1 MRILLS
7 VAAAAVC
14 VSGCATATRGTSQDW
29 SVQSLPSGAR
39 VATTNGYRCDATPCS
54 FRMPRTSRFIVTVS
68 LPGHQTVEAQIDHRL
83 SNGGAGATAGNVL
96 LGGVIGLGVDAA
108 TGANQDIR
116 PNPFIV
122 RLTPGT
128 GTRTLTWQQAE
139 GESASATSNGAG
151 ATGASPR

>member
-1 MRILLS
+1 MRVLLS

-29 SVQSLPSGAR
+29 SVQSLPTGAS
-39 VATTNGYRCDATPCS
+39 VSTTNGFRCDATPCS
-54 FRMPRTSRFIVTVS
+54 FRMPRTSRFVVTVS
-68 LPGHQTVEAQIDHRL
+68 KPGYQSVEAQIDHRF
-83 SNGGAGATAGNVL
+83 SNGGAGATAGNVI

-122 RLTPGT
+122 RLQPGT
-128 GTRTLTWQQAE
+128 GTRQLTWQQAE
-139 GESASATSNGAG
+139 GESASALTNGGG
-151 ATGASPR
+151 AAPR